1 MRQRFKK
8 RKRFK
13 RKVEASRMQ
22 RIQIK
27 LSGTMYMFVIPDKS
41 DPIEKSQVLV
51 QLPSSE
57 RLKPSYVHRYRVI
70 SYMYTKPGFCFCS
83 FLFVFDVLPLRWTV
97 LCLWVSFTVLLICL
111 QLRYDRQLFCIRGA
125 AGEDQPAQV
134 LVSLELQR
142 SHIHGLL
149 WAQRQH
155 GGRQGT
161 GIKEGPWNPVCS
173 WMLELQTPA
182 ISEYN
187 LY

>member
-1 MRQRFKK
+1 M
-8 RKRFK
+8 
-13 RKVEASRMQ
+13 
-22 RIQIK
+22 
-27 LSGTMYMFVIPDKS
+27 IPDKS